1 MPLSRVNK
9 QSLIIVAL
17 MTMFALMSCDTIP
30 KDALKLTPESLEKR
44 ALQTRKYEGISE
56 VDILAASA
64 GVIQDLGFI
73 IDESEAGLGVIV
85 GSKERDAREA
95 GQVAAAVVVALLG
108 GGSMPIDKNQKL
120 RVSLVVRPAPGDDN
134 GNHFVRVT
142 FQRTVWNTQNQ
153 ITRIES
159 LEKPEIYQ
167 EFFDRLSKA
176 VFLEG
181 HKI

>member
-1 MPLSRVNK
+1 MMV
-9 QSLIIVAL
+9 
-17 MTMFALMSCDTIP
+17 FALVSCETIP
-30 KDALKLTPESLEKR
+30 KDVLKLTPESLEKR

-56 VDILAASA
+56 KDILSASA

-95 GQVAAAVVVALLG
+95 GQMAAALVVALLG
-108 GGSMPIDKNQKL
+108 GGSMPIDRTQKL
-120 RVSLVVRPAPGDDN
+120 RVSLVVRPAPGDD
-134 GNHFVRVT
+134 GKNHFVRVT
-142 FQRTVWNTQNQ
+142 FQRTVWNTENQ
-153 ITRIES
+153 ITRVES
-159 LEKPEIYQ
+159 LDKPEMYQ